1 MKQFSSVSEVIDI
14 YTNFGN
20 EFYSEDVT
28 QISHALQ
35 CATLAQDSDAS
46 DALIAAALLHDI
58 GHLIDLAENG
68 SATTAFEIDAK
79 HEAIGAQSLAKLFPS
94 DVTAPIALHVEAKR
108 WRCATDSAYHA
119 TLSQASVASL
129 VLQGGP
135 MRADEQQRFES
146 HPQSGAA
153 IQLRTWDDAGKSLES
168 LAPHFDQFIP
178 LLQRIAL
185 T

>member
-35 CATLAQDSDAS
+35 CATLAQDSGAS
-46 DALIAAALLHDI
+46 DELIVAALLHDI

-68 SATTAFEIDAK
+68 STTTAFEIDAK
-79 HEAIGAQSLAKLFPS
+79 HEAIGAQSLSKLFRP
-94 DVTAPIALHVEAKR
+94 DVTAPIALHVDAKR
-108 WRCATDSAYHA
+108 WRCATDLLYHG

-135 MRADEQQRFES
+135 MSTDEQRRFES

-153 IQLRTWDDAGKSLES
+153 IQLRNWDDTGKDLDPR
-168 LAPHFDQFIP
+168 ATHFGQFIP